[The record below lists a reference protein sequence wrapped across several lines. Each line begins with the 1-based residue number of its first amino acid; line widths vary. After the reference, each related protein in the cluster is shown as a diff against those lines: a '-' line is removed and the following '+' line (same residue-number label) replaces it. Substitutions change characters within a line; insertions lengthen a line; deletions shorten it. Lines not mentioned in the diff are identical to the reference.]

1 MNLKESL
8 DNAKGHQII
17 PKNPL
22 CCTQPPPPELLVQR
36 APTIAKKLLR
46 ISNSHPEESHTEYIK
61 ERERERER
69 VAWLAGNESG
79 W

>member
-22 CCTQPPPPELLVQR
+22 CCTQPP
-36 APTIAKKLLR
+36 
-46 ISNSHPEESHTEYIK
+46 SHPEEIAKSTNNCQETLKNIEQPSGRISYGVYK
-61 ERERERER
+61 RERERER